1 MNPPIARDEKP
12 KRHPGSYVDPAG
24 ALFELNR
31 GMLRGINVEFADFY
45 GQLLGDSP
53 VKEMVGRELV
63 ETRIERDGIP
73 GYAITLWHRKIAP
86 ISYCYEWPSGMLR
99 DAALLTLD
107 ICLQLV
113 GQGLVLQDGSPWN
126 VVFDGTRPIFVDFTS
141 IVREDRN
148 LPWVAYAQFGQLFLY
163 PLALL
168 SAGLPSRVV
177 RSLLTDH
184 INGVTDDELVRLLP
198 SGQWWRMP
206 WLFSRVYL
214 PRGLLAAMRKFGG
227 ERSLAKASA
236 RLFPTTAARRS
247 FFASLRRD
255 VAGIPLHTETGY
267 WARYYSDMESFL
279 APPQFDRKQSTVARI
294 LGELKPRTVLDIG
307 CNRGGYSIL
316 AAQSGAQV
324 TAFDTDEASIAGL
337 YSMAKERQL
346 RILPL
351 LMDVLNPSPAWGW
364 RGIQFSSASSRF
376 SSEMAM
382 ALALV
387 HHLAITQRQTFDRIV
402 PALADFAEKWLL
414 TEFVPLDDPRSK
426 ELMASH
432 RRDMS
437 WYTLEGL
444 VQALRESFSQ
454 VTLFPSCPEGRT
466 LLLCER

>member
-1 MNPPIARDEKP
+1 MIAPIGSHGEPR
-12 KRHPGSYVDPAG
+12 RHPGSYVDPAG
-24 ALFELNR
+24 ALFELN
-31 GMLRGINVEFADFY
+31 GEMLRGINLEFADFY
-45 GQLLGDSP
+45 GQLLRDSP

-63 ETRIERDGIP
+63 DTRIEPDGIP
-73 GYAITLWHRKIAP
+73 GYAITLRHRRIAP
-86 ISYCYEWPSGMLR
+86 VSYCYEWPSGMLR

-113 GQGLVLQDGSPWN
+113 EDGLVLQDGSPWN

-163 PLALL
+163 PLTLL
-168 SAGLPSRVV
+168 SSGLPGRAV
-177 RSLLTDH
+177 RSLVTDH
-184 INGVTDDELVRLLP
+184 VNGVTDDELVRLLP

-214 PRGLLAAMRKFGG
+214 PRGLLAAMRKVGG

-236 RLFPTTAARRS
+236 QLFPTKAARRS

-255 VAGIPLHTETGY
+255 VAGMPLRAETSH
-267 WARYYSDMESFL
+267 WAHYYSDMETFL
-279 APPQFDRKQSTVARI
+279 APQRLDRKQSTVARI
-294 LGELKPRTVLDIG
+294 LCELRPRTVLDIG
-307 CNRGGYSIL
+307 CNRGGFSIL

-337 YSMAKERQL
+337 YRLAKERQL
-346 RILPL
+346 HILPL
-351 LMDVLNPSPAWGW
+351 IMDVLNPSPAWGW
-364 RGIQFSSASSRF
+364 RGIQFPSASSRF

-382 ALALV
+382 ALALI

-414 TEFVPLDDPRSK
+414 TEFVPLDDPRST
-426 ELMASH
+426 ELMVSH

-437 WYTLEGL
+437 WYTLEGF
-444 VQALRESFSQ
+444 VQALRGVFSE
-454 VTLFPSCPEGRT
+454 VTPFPSDPNGRT
-466 LLLCER
+466 ILLCER